1 MYKEKITDHYIE
13 FASRWKKELSPQSV
27 SAGGSTGRL
36 LGANKGLESR
46 GQLARGTTNSDLLS
60 NIKQGREISRQR
72 KNTLNSLSKTSP
84 VKNKGFKSLAV
95 NENLINQA
103 RPNKRGVLKTTAAP
117 YKVKT
122 ATKAEL
128 QSKKAAQRSMNAARE
143 LDSMPPPP
151 PQTSTAL
158 ALRPAQTQA
167 PKPLAS
173 SPIPTPRPTPFGNS
187 APKPQGSRLLKS
199 VTRKNKIIAGTV
211 AGLGVAALG
220 AGIYK
225 RMKDRNRN
233 K

>member
-13 FASRWKKELSPQSV
+13 FASRWKRELSPQSV

-72 KNTLNSLSKTSP
+72 KNTLNSSSKT
-84 VKNKGFKSLAV
+84 KNKGFKSLAV

-117 YKVKT
+117 YKVKI

-128 QSKKAAQRSMNAARE
+128 QSRKAAQRSMNAARE
-143 LDSMPPPP
+143 LDSMPPP

-173 SPIPTPRPTPFGNS
+173 SPIPTPKPTPFVNS
-187 APKPQGSRLLKS
+187 APKLQGSGLLKS

-225 RMKDRNRN
+225 RMRDKNRN